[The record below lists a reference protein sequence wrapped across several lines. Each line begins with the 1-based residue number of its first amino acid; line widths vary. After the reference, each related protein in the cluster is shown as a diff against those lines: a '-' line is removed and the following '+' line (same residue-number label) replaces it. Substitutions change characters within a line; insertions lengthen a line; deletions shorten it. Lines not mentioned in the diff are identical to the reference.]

1 VKPSPRRKARELAVQ
16 AVYSW
21 QISQNPVNEIEVNF
35 IADNSKRRFDIE
47 YFQQL
52 LRGVTN
58 SVAELDLAIS
68 PHVDRPLDDIDHVE
82 KAILRVAVFE
92 LSECQDV
99 PYRVVINEAIELAK
113 SFAADDSH
121 KFVNGVLDKAVKLII
136 SDCYKQATHIL
147 KENIDSLHL
156 MAQSLVEYET
166 LDSEQIDDIM
176 AGAKPRAPGSKENK
190 TESKKKN
197 DPSVGDTAEQS

>member
-21 QISQNPVNEIEVNF
+21 QVSKNPVNDIEVNF

-47 YFQQL
+47 YFQLL
-52 LRGVTN
+52 LRGVTTN
-58 SVAELDLAIS
+58 IGSIDEAII
-68 PHVDRPLDDIDHVE
+68 PYVDRPLDDIDQVE

-92 LSECQDV
+92 LKDCTDV

-121 KFVNGVLDKAVKLII
+121 KFVNGVLDKTVKLIRP
-136 SDCYKQATHIL
+136 Q
-147 KENIDSLHL
+147 E
-156 MAQSLVEYET
+156 
-166 LDSEQIDDIM
+166 
-176 AGAKPRAPGSKENK
+176 
-190 TESKKKN
+190 
-197 DPSVGDTAEQS
+197 

>member
-21 QISQNPVNEIEVNF
+21 QMSQNPVKDIEVNF
-35 IADNSKRRFDIE
+35 ITDNSKRRFDIE

-58 SVAELDLAIS
+58 NVAEIDLAIT

-82 KAILRVAVFE
+82 KAIIRVAVFE
-92 LSECQDV
+92 LSDCQDV

-121 KFVNGVLDKAVKLII
+121 KFVNGVLDKAVKLIRPQ
-136 SDCYKQATHIL
+136 D
-147 KENIDSLHL
+147 
-156 MAQSLVEYET
+156 
-166 LDSEQIDDIM
+166 
-176 AGAKPRAPGSKENK
+176 
-190 TESKKKN
+190 
-197 DPSVGDTAEQS
+197 